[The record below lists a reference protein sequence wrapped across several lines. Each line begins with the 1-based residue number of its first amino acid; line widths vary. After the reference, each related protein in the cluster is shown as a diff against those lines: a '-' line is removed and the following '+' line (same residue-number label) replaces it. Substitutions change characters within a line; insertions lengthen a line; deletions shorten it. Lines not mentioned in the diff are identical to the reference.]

1 MRHADTVENYESS
14 AADTIA
20 TMADN
25 TGLPVIRTFDF
36 GGIPMV
42 DMPHLPNINGP
53 QLAEI
58 ILRCLAHNHPDL
70 VHPNAPQ
77 LERNT
82 S

>member
-1 MRHADTVENYESS
+1 
-14 AADTIA
+14 
-20 TMADN
+20 MADN
-25 TGLPVIRTFDF
+25 AGLPVIRTFDF

-42 DMPHLPNINGP
+42 DMPHLPHVNGP

-58 ILRCLAHNHPDL
+58 IVRCLAHNHPDL

-77 LERNT
+77 LEREA